1 MRCLHIKTPREVAD
15 HLNLYREM
23 SAGRKRI
30 PDVAFH
36 TFAKRLE
43 VPTTDEGFHSV
54 ETVPFAL
61 RFETERQRKLF
72 GMWQ

>member
-1 MRCLHIKTPREVAD
+1 M
-15 HLNLYREM
+15 NLYREM

-43 VPTTDEGFHSV
+43 APSTAEGFHSV
-54 ETVPFAL
+54 ETVPS
-61 RFETERQRKLF
+61 
-72 GMWQ
+72 